1 MIKAGCGGLIVVDKE
16 TALIT
21 KVLWARILVSL
32 KGKERPSTINILE
45 NVRSYE
51 LQIWWE
57 LPSWIAGV
65 YSTKGSDAFENHKPG
80 EEGECSTRGA
90 LGACNL
96 KDASINVDLKNEDGV
111 L

>member
-1 MIKAGCGGLIVVDKE
+1 MSKAWVSVVGSSLQLWTREVLKMIKAGCGGLIVVDKE

-21 KVLWARILVSL
+21 EVLWARILVSL

-57 LPSWIAGV
+57 LLSWIARV
-65 YSTKGSDAFENHKPG
+65 
-80 EEGECSTRGA
+80 
-90 LGACNL
+90 LG
-96 KDASINVDLKNEDGV
+96 K
-111 L
+111 